1 MENLFCYPADSQHY
15 YVRAEEEM
23 ARVMFIDYEHVIKR
37 CEKAC
42 WHHSQMVSNLLQMT
56 ALHAGQQIKPDLYA
70 FQIDYTEE
78 ASCLSELHSR

>member
-1 MENLFCYPADSQHY
+1 MGNLFYCPGIHSIIMS
-15 YVRAEEEM
+15 RAQKM

-56 ALHAGQQIKPDLYA
+56 ALHAGQQTDRIYM
-70 FQIDYTEE
+70 
-78 ASCLSELHSR
+78 LSRSQLHRRSFLLI